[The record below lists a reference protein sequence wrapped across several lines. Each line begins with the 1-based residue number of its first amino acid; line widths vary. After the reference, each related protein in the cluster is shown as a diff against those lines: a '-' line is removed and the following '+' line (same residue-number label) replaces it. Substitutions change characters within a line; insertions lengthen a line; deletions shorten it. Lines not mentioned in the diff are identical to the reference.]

1 MKELEKGNLG
11 GPEGRKRKGERIQLY
26 LITTVFFKRERKK
39 IEHYE
44 ISTLF
49 ESSLLQRILW

>member
-11 GPEGRKRKGERIQLY
+11 GLEGRKGKGEQIQLY
-26 LITTVFFKRERKK
+26 LITTVFFKKERKK

>member
-11 GPEGRKRKGERIQLY
+11 GLEGRKGKGERIQLY
-26 LITTVFFKRERKK
+26 LITTVFFKKERKK

>member
-11 GPEGRKRKGERIQLY
+11 GPEGRKGKGERIQLY
-26 LITTVFFKRERKK
+26 LITTVFFKKERKK